1 MTTTL
6 MATATTIQTT
16 TVAFSSQRLSG
27 SNDDDENSKK
37 KSEESSFTSSS
48 SSSSSQRIREA
59 TFLATFE
66 NFQSDFQRLKAK
78 AIKARENTE
87 EEYFYE
93 EKEGEEEETTFG
105 KKMSSSSA
113 SCEFCGPHSLGSFGG
128 CEWTLELN
136 GMRASEWDAPVE
148 VDVRCE
154 GAAGKEDFSPSA
166 YQYLTRV
173 KKISKKSAQSL
184 KPRTHRVHGEVAFEE
199 LNASPYDFEQSPKKY
214 FSVGGKLEIQVDIKA
229 WKDVKDA
236 PDAVPVRAVI
246 HDAPRKAWSLRAVR
260 RFMKPEDWKRDE

>member
-1 MTTTL
+1 

-105 KKMSSSSA
+105 KKMSSSVCVVRVLRSA
-113 SCEFCGPHSLGSFGG
+113 LAGFV
-128 CEWTLELN
+128 WR
-136 GMRASEWDAPVE
+136 MRVDARVERDASERVG
-148 VDVRCE
+148 C
-154 GAAGKEDFSPSA
+154 AG
-166 YQYLTRV
+166 
-173 KKISKKSAQSL
+173 
-184 KPRTHRVHGEVAFEE
+184 
-199 LNASPYDFEQSPKKY
+199 
-214 FSVGGKLEIQVDIKA
+214 GGGRE
-229 WKDVKDA
+229 
-236 PDAVPVRAVI
+236 
-246 HDAPRKAWSLRAVR
+246 VR
-260 RFMKPEDWKRDE
+260 RGGR

>member
-1 MTTTL
+1 

-113 SCEFCGPHSLGSFGG
+113 SCEFCGPHCWVRS
-128 CEWTLELN
+128 EDARDAELN

-199 LNASPYDFEQSPKKY
+199 PNARRRMISNNRRRSILASGVNWRFKLILKR
-214 FSVGGKLEIQVDIKA
+214 GK
-229 WKDVKDA
+229 
-236 PDAVPVRAVI
+236 
-246 HDAPRKAWSLRAVR
+246 
-260 RFMKPEDWKRDE
+260 M

>member
-1 MTTTL
+1 
-6 MATATTIQTT
+6 
-16 TVAFSSQRLSG
+16 
-27 SNDDDENSKK
+27 
-37 KSEESSFTSSS
+37 
-48 SSSSSQRIREA
+48 
-59 TFLATFE
+59 
-66 NFQSDFQRLKAK
+66 
-78 AIKARENTE
+78 
-87 EEYFYE
+87 
-93 EKEGEEEETTFG
+93 
-105 KKMSSSSA
+105 
-113 SCEFCGPHSLGSFGG
+113 
-128 CEWTLELN
+128 
-136 GMRASEWDAPVE
+136 MRTSEWDAPVE

-173 KKISKKSAQSL
+173 KKVSKKSAQSV

-229 WKDVKDA
+229 WKDLKDA

-260 RFMKPEDWKRDE
+260 RFMKPEDWKRDESNGAHSNAGEKSAVAWILPTDSQEMA